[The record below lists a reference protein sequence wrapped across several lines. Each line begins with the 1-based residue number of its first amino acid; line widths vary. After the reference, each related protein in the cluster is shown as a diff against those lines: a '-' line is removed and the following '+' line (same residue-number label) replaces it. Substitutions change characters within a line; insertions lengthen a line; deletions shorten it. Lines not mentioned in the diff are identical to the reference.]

1 MTDLIN
7 ILLVEDTPSDIRL
20 TQEALKRSGLE
31 YELAVANDGEE
42 AMEYLSKSKTGAN
55 KRPDIILLDLNMPKK
70 NGHEVLQEIQADSD
84 VSTIPVILLTVS
96 KRDEDVMEALKLKM
110 NYYIA
115 KPVSAQNLTSIVK
128 SIYELKEGKAQTS
141 QADADVHVR
150 VVLAGNPH
158 TIPSILTRLAE
169 DENPRVRR
177 RLAENP
183 NCPPSIMLKLAGDAH
198 PDVRLGLAEN
208 ENLPED
214 ILLKLAKDPSDDVR
228 LGLSENRKLSLKIL
242 KSLADD
248 ENIFVATK
256 ANETISALAGSKD

>member
-20 TQEALKRSGLE
+20 TQEALKRSGLD
-31 YELAVANDGEE
+31 YDLAVTNDGEE
-42 AMEYLSKSKTGAN
+42 AMDYLAKSKTGAN

-84 VSTIPVILLTVS
+84 LSAIPVILMTVS

-110 NYYIA
+110 NYYVA
-115 KPVSAQNLTSIVK
+115 KPVSAQNLTSIVQ
-128 SIYELKEGKAQTS
+128 SIYELKEGKIQTT
-141 QADADVHVR
+141 QADTDVHVR

-158 TIPSILTRLAE
+158 TTSFVLARLAE

-183 NCPPSIMLKLAGDAH
+183 NCPPSIMLKLVEDAH
-198 PDVRLGLAEN
+198 PDVRLGLSEN

-214 ILLKLAKDPSDDVR
+214 ILSRLAKDPNDDVR
-228 LGLSENRKLSLKIL
+228 MGLSENRKLSLKIL
-242 KSLADD
+242 KSLAED

>member
-20 TQEALKRSGLE
+20 TQEALKRSGLT
-31 YELAVANDGEE
+31 YELSVTNDGEE
-42 AMEYLSKSKTGAN
+42 AMQYLEKSKKGGN
-55 KRPDIILLDLNMPKK
+55 KKPDIILLDLNMPRK
-70 NGHEVLQEIQADSD
+70 NGHEVLQEIQADKELE
-84 VSTIPVILLTVS
+84 TIPVILLTVS

-128 SIYELKEGKAQTS
+128 SIYELKEGKHS
-141 QADADVHVR
+141 HDADSDVHVR
-150 VVLAGNPH
+150 IVLAGNPH
-158 TIPSILTRLAE
+158 TTPSVLTRLAD

-183 NCPPSIMLKLAGDAH
+183 TCPPSIMLKLAGDAH
-198 PDVRLGLAEN
+198 PDVRIALSEN
-208 ENLPED
+208 ENVPED
-214 ILLKLAKDPSDDVR
+214 ILAKLAKDPSDDVR
-228 LGLSENRKLSLKIL
+228 LGLSENRKLSLQIL

-248 ENIFVATK
+248 DNIFVATK
-256 ANETISALAGSKD
+256 ANETIAALSGSKD